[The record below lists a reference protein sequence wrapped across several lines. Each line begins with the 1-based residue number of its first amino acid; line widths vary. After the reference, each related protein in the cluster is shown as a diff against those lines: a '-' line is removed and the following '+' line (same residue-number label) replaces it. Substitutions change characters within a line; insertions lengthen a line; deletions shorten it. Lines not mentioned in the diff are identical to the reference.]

1 MAPDLT
7 NIGTRPLALIKE
19 SIVDP
24 SKGLSLLGQEA
35 VTVTLK
41 DGQAVRGI
49 ARNRNNYSLQVVD
62 QQGTLHLISM
72 IDVKELAISEKSAM
86 PGDYAKRLSGEG
98 LQNLLAY
105 LAQQSVRPPGTG
117 KKQEAK

>member
-1 MAPDLT
+1 MGPDLT
-7 NIGTRPLALIKE
+7 NIGVRPLALIKE
-19 SIVDP
+19 SILEP

-41 DGQAVRGI
+41 NGKVVRGI

-62 QQGTLHLISM
+62 QQGVLHLISM
-72 IDVKELAISEKSAM
+72 IDVMELAISESSAM
-86 PGDYAKRLSGEG
+86 PGDYSERLSGGE

-105 LAQQSVRPPGTG
+105 LAQQSLRPPGAG
-117 KKQEAK
+117 NKQEAK